1 MSRIAIFIDGAYL
14 DSVLKAEFNATRVDF
29 QSLVKR
35 VSCGRELLRTY
46 YYDCL
51 PFQSDPATDSQRQRF
66 ARKQAFHT
74 SLACLPRFR
83 VCLGKMARRH
93 DHGEIR
99 YEQKRVDVMLGVD
112 LVYLSAKQRITDA
125 VLIAG
130 DSDFLPAVEA
140 AQDEGVLIH
149 LFHGKTPHNEL
160 YLRCD
165 ERSSIDQQ
173 FIDAIRYH

>member
-1 MSRIAIFIDGAYL
+1 MLGHVLDVGSSLKGGGDLAGHRL
-14 DSVLKAEFNATRVDF
+14 DSLKE
-29 QSLVKR
+29 
-35 VSCGRELLRTY
+35 
-46 YYDCL
+46 
-51 PFQSDPATDSQRQRF
+51 
-66 ARKQAFHT
+66 
-74 SLACLPRFR
+74 
-83 VCLGKMARRH
+83 
-93 DHGEIR
+93 
-99 YEQKRVDVMLGVD
+99 RVDVMLGVD